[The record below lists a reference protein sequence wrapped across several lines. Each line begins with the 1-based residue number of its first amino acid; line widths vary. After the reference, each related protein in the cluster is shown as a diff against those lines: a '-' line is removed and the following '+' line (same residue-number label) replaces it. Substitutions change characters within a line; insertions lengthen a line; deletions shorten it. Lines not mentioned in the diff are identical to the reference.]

1 MIPNPAVTP
10 TQEGAADMRSRI
22 FVCQPIPEVAL
33 DRMREFAEVEVYPW
47 AHRQISVG
55 ELESAV
61 RCSDY
66 VFCMHSIPVTESMVE
81 ANPGLIGYGVSAVRP
96 DLHAVQ
102 ACERAG
108 IRFLVADRPEPPASG
123 DWSLNGYGL
132 NPRATS
138 DLMVTLLLN
147 LAYRVLEAD
156 RYCRGNGYFQEMT
169 MDLMGQGCTGK
180 TVSLYGLGKVARQAV
195 RKLKALDMNVLY
207 TKRTRLPEEE
217 EARLGIE
224 WVAEPDELIS
234 RGDYVCLLVNYEDA
248 NLRLFGE
255 RQFKLMK
262 PTAYFINVARG
273 RLVNQD
279 AMIRALQ
286 DGVIAGAGL
295 DVFWHEPPVVHDAWV
310 QTELRKLDNVVLTP
324 HNGGAT
330 YDSRGAQT
338 LAIAD
343 AIVKDITAR
352 QTALSGPEVGS
363 PLRASGDSEVP
374 RLAKTIQQVNR
385 SLQFTAS

>member
-1 MIPNPAVTP
+1 MSAPSRRLSPAAAS
-10 TQEGAADMRSRI
+10 TQEGTADMKPRI
-22 FVCQPIPEVAL
+22 FVCQPVPEVAL
-33 DRMREFAEVEVYPW
+33 DRMREFAEVEVFPW

-55 ELESAV
+55 ELESAA
-61 RCSDY
+61 RRSDY
-66 VFCMHSIPVTESMVE
+66 IFCMHSIPVTESMVE
-81 ANPGLIGYGVSAVRP
+81 ANPDLLGYGVAAIRP
-96 DLHAVQ
+96 DLHAIE

-108 IRFLVADRPEPPASG
+108 IKFLVAGRPDPPADG
-123 DWSLNGYGL
+123 GWSLNGYGL

-147 LAYRVLEAD
+147 LAYRVVEAD

-217 EARLGIE
+217 EAAMGIE
-224 WVAEPDELIS
+224 WVADPDELIG
-234 RGDYVCLLVNYEDA
+234 RGDYVCLLVSYEDA

-255 RQFKLMK
+255 REFKLMK

-273 RLVNQD
+273 RLVDQD
-279 AMIRALQ
+279 AMIKALA

-295 DVFWHEPPVVHDAWV
+295 DVFWHEPPVVRDAWV

-330 YDSRGAQT
+330 HDSRGAQT
-338 LAIAD
+338 LAIAN
-343 AIVKDITAR
+343 AIVKDIIAR
-352 QTALSGPEVGS
+352 QAALPAPKPVS
-363 PLRASGDSEVP
+363 PHSFRI
-374 RLAKTIQQVNR
+374 R
-385 SLQFTAS
+385 